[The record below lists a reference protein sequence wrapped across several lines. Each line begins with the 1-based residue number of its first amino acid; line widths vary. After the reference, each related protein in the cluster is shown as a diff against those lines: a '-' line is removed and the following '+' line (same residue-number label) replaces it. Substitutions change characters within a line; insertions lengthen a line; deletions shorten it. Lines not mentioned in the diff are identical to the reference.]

1 MAMRERT
8 LRLGTLLLS
17 AFALLVLPTRGQK
30 LDMTHAAT
38 AANSTAVTKSD
49 DARPELQH
57 RPRYT
62 IQRSDSLNIGFPLS
76 PEYNQ
81 TITVQP
87 DGYVSLMG
95 AGSIQLEGMNL
106 DQAQGAIRNAYVK
119 AKVLRDPL
127 VTVDLKDFQRPYFS
141 VNGQVGKPGQYELR
155 RDTTLTEALAIAGG
169 ITGSSR
175 QQVFLFHRISSGWA
189 EVKCYDIKN
198 LLHGKS
204 IEDPH
209 VEAGDMLFVPE
220 NFITKFKKYVP
231 YSFGTYFNPS
241 ATTLGL

>member
-1 MAMRERT
+1 MRAKT
-8 LRLGTLLLS
+8 LRWGILALLI
-17 AFALLVLPTRGQK
+17 FALSVIPTRGQK
-30 LDMTHAAT
+30 LDTTDKTTT
-38 AANSTAVTKSD
+38 AANTAAATD
-49 DARPELQH
+49 DTRPELRH

-62 IQRSDSLNIGFPLS
+62 IQRSDSIIITFPLS

-87 DGYVSLMG
+87 DGYISLMG
-95 AGSIQLEGMNL
+95 AGLVHIEGLNIEQT
-106 DQAQGAIRNAYVK
+106 QAAIGDAYVK
-119 AKVLRDPL
+119 AKVLKDPL

-155 RDTTLTEALAIAGG
+155 HDTTVTEALAIAGG
-169 ITGSSR
+169 ITATSR

-189 EVKCYDIKN
+189 EVKCFDMKN
-198 LLHGKS
+198 ILHGRS
-204 IEDPH
+204 IEEPQ

-241 ATTLGL
+241 TL